1 MIRFLQTPGPL
12 KKILLGGLLLII
24 CVMMVVTLVPGG
36 ILGDSMGQDSQTLAK
51 VGSQQIS
58 VQEAD
63 KMARQMGRQQF
74 PRGLPPQLVPL
85 LMKNA
90 MDTLIMQKAVVSEA
104 DRM

>member
-12 KKILLGGLLLII
+12 KKILLGGLLLVI

-51 VGSQQIS
+51 VGSQQVS

-63 KMARQMGRQQF
+63 KMASKWAASSFR
-74 PRGLPPQLVPL
+74 
-85 LMKNA
+85 
-90 MDTLIMQKAVVSEA
+90 A
-104 DRM
+104 DSRLNCCRCS